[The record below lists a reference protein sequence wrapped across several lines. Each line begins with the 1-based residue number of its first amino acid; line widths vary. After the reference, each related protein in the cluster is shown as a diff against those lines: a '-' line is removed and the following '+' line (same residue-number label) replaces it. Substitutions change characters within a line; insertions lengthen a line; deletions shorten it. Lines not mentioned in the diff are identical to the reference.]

1 MANVAIADRLDV
13 SVATVSLWRLRF
25 FAEGLTGLAER
36 KRSGRPRTFPPL
48 VQAEATAL
56 ACELPTRALTAAPLR
71 LALPAGSASAGS
83 ASAGSASADS
93 ASADSA
99 APSSPPPAPPE
110 VPSSDR
116 PPAEALPAGGA
127 GLARWDAVEIA
138 RELVARGTVASIS
151 ASTVRRWL
159 RAAALQPWRHR
170 SWIFPRDP
178 QFAVTGGRVST
189 VT

>member
-1 MANVAIADRLDV
+1 M
-13 SVATVSLWRLRF
+13 
-25 FAEGLTGLAER
+25 
-36 KRSGRPRTFPPL
+36 P
-48 VQAEATAL
+48 
-56 ACELPTRALTAAPLR
+56 AAPLR
-71 LALPAGSASAGS
+71 LALPAGSAS
-83 ASAGSASADS
+83 
-93 ASADSA
+93 
-99 APSSPPPAPPE
+99 PE

-138 RELVARGTVASIS
+138 RELVVRGAVDSIS

-178 QFAVTGGRVST
+178 QFAVTGGRVVDLYQRIWDGRELTNAEFVVCADEKISIQPRPVGTARCPPQRIDRSGSST
-189 VT
+189 NTSGSARWPISPATTRTGAP